1 MRAPHLLRDAGLMLA
16 ALAATAAAPRRAAPP
31 SGEVTAVSVL
41 PAPGRVEL
49 VVDVQGTVEVSDF
62 VLRDPARLVLDLVG
76 ARLTAPIMGYD
87 GVNRGGVRNVRYS
100 QFRSDV
106 VRVVVE
112 LDEPRDYEVRN
123 ETGAVRVSLNASGG
137 SFDAWSSDARRVR
150 ASAAAARPEPRD
162 VTVTPVAPAAASL
175 PAAIPAAPAQPAP
188 PAQSQERRIDVRF
201 DRASIHDVAAHF
213 AEYSG
218 RSIIVRSDLQ
228 VPITA
233 DIRNQPWDVALRA
246 ILETY
251 GLAGIESDGIIRID
265 SRQNLA
271 VSATQEPLTTRSV
284 RINYARASSLAPAV
298 RSVVSQADSG
308 GVARGR
314 VEPDT
319 VTNSLIITDVLS
331 RIDSV
336 VAFVR
341 SLDQRTPQVAIQA
354 RIIFV
359 DRTDLEEL
367 GLRYDLGTGTTFFNR
382 LIQRPDLVSDPTG
395 ATPFDPAQT
404 VINLGGNGVAAIANA
419 REQLR
424 NGNPALELVYSTVL
438 GNFALSAFLD
448 ALQQVSLA
456 DVEAVPSVT
465 IADNRQSEIFSG
477 EQTPIRVVDVASGGA
492 AGGAATR
499 ANVRFM
505 ETGIKLQV
513 TPHVV
518 RDTREVL
525 MELYVERSFV
535 TPSAASDVGA
545 AFATQRSQGQV
556 LVRDGETIV
565 IGGLTVTEVTVTKTG
580 VPFLVDLP
588 VIGRLFGFR
597 STRETRRDLIIL
609 VTPHIVDD
617 LTTAGPGG
625 TNR

>member
-1 MRAPHLLRDAGLMLA
+1 MNAPYLLRAAGATVA
-16 ALAATAAAPRRAAPP
+16 ALMATAAAPRRASPP
-31 SGEVTAVSVL
+31 TGEVTAVSVL
-41 PAPGRVEL
+41 PAAGRVEL

-62 VLRDPARLVLDLVG
+62 VLRDPARVVLDLVG
-76 ARLTAPIMGYD
+76 ARLTAPVMGYD
-87 GVNRGGVRNVRYS
+87 GVNRGGIRNVRYS

-112 LDEPRDYEVRN
+112 LDEARDYELRN
-123 ETGAVRVSLNASGG
+123 ESGSVRLSLAAAGEPFS
-137 SFDAWSSDARRVR
+137 AWSSDAAR
-150 ASAAAARPEPRD
+150 ARAGVAAPQAAPRD
-162 VTVTPVAPAAASL
+162 VVASPQPAGPPPLVAPAAL
-175 PAAIPAAPAQPAP
+175 PAAIPRAAPAQGS
-188 PAQSQERRIDVRF
+188 SQERRIDVRF
-201 DRASIHDVAAHF
+201 DRASIHEVAAQF

-228 VPITA
+228 VLITA

-246 ILETY
+246 ILDTY
-251 GLAGIESDGIIRID
+251 GLAGVEQDGIIRIV
-265 SRQNLA
+265 SRSEMV
-271 VSATQEPLTTRSV
+271 VSTTQEPLTTRSV

-298 RSVVSQADSG
+298 RSIVSQGDTVPGA
-308 GVARGR
+308 ARGR

-319 VTNSLIITDVLS
+319 VTNSLIITDVVS

-341 SLDQRTPQVAIQA
+341 TLDQRTPQVAIQA

-367 GLRYDLGTGTTFFNR
+367 GLRYDLGTSSTFFNR
-382 LIQRPDLVSDPTG
+382 LIQRPDLVSDPSG
-395 ATPFDPAQT
+395 ATTFEPDQT

-419 REQLR
+419 RERLR

-465 IADNRQSEIFSG
+465 IADNRESEIFSG
-477 EQTPIRVVDVASGGA
+477 ERTPIRVLDPSAGVAGA
-492 AGGAATR
+492 R
-499 ANVRFM
+499 ANVSFQ
-505 ETGIKLQV
+505 ETGIKLRV

-518 RDTREVL
+518 RETREVL
-525 MELYVERSFV
+525 MELFVERSFV

-545 AFATQRSQGQV
+545 AFATQRNTGQV

-597 STRETRRDLIIL
+597 STREQRRDLIIL

-617 LTTAGPGG
+617 LQTAGTGG